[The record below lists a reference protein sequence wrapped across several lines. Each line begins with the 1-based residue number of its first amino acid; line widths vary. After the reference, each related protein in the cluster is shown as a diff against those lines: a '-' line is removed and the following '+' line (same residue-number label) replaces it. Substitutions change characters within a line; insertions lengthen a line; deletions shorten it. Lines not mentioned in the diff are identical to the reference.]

1 MEKHY
6 LQDCLH
12 FLRRVVVHG
21 AEQERLLTTVD
32 ALEQELLGQNTRH
45 STMTSDRVA

>member
-1 MEKHY
+1 MEKHH

-32 ALEQELLGQNTRH
+32 ALERELLGRNTRH
-45 STMTSDRVA
+45 PAQKSGKVA